1 MPDSVF
7 FEKSGVKT
15 LNFSVKKIQI
25 TTFVLTSD
33 FLIVNEY
40 KKKVKT
46 LVGIKKINYLC
57 TDKITTKLTTKPY
70 LP

>member
-1 MPDSVF
+1 MGSNSSSCNNGDWVST
-7 FEKSGVKT
+7 EKRRCRH
-15 LNFSVKKIQI
+15 
-25 TTFVLTSD
+25 D
-33 FLIVNEY
+33 EY

-57 TDKITTKLTTKPY
+57 TDQITTKLTTKPH